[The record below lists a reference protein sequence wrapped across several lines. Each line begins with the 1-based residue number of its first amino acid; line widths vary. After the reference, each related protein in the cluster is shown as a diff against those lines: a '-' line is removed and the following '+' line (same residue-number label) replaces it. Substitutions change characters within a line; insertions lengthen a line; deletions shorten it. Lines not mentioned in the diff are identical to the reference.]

1 MAITI
6 NQQSVISSLG
16 KLLVVVLLFLALI
29 VAELFGLTAAA
40 TAINNAILATV
51 QDP

>member
-1 MAITI
+1 MVISTD
-6 NQQSVISSLG
+6 SVITSLG

-29 VAELFGLTAAA
+29 VAELFGLNAAA

-51 QDP
+51 RDP